1 MSRKFHENE
10 ASNHLHNLLLQ
21 LSLIEILQGSLI
33 AKKIRE
39 IEGSQKSKVNKGVC
53 LTRFFFVFQELEIME
68 YSDSYQ
74 NGGSRRDADFQ
85 KLAQNIGSN
94 IQKILQNGKKTI
106 PDFTKMVSVNMV
118 KIFHFYFSREN
129 SLVTY

>member
-1 MSRKFHENE
+1 
-10 ASNHLHNLLLQ
+10 
-21 LSLIEILQGSLI
+21 
-33 AKKIRE
+33 
-39 IEGSQKSKVNKGVC
+39 
-53 LTRFFFVFQELEIME
+53 ME

-106 PDFTKMVSVNMV
+106 PDFTKMVSN
-118 KIFHFYFSREN
+118 
-129 SLVTY
+129 